1 MPESR
6 QACPFCGLLCND
18 VVAREVAG
26 RLTVEPGQC
35 PLAER
40 GFEQAQAPAAESRI
54 GGRVVS
60 RDQALDEA
68 ARRLRACSLPVIS
81 GLAVDVGGMRALV
94 ELAHRCRAVVDHG
107 NSDAKMRNLLTMQ
120 TDGWMSATLSEVRH
134 RADRV
139 VFIGATAGD
148 RQPRLFERL
157 FGPGPAL
164 FERQPPVPRQLV
176 FLADRVPAA
185 AQALADASAG
195 ALTCAAIPVATGD
208 LPRAL
213 GVLSAILQGRM
224 PAAKDVAASG
234 LRGIDLPALQALAA
248 DLRQAR
254 YAVLAWAAAELDYPH
269 AELTVATAARIVR
282 LLNRDTRA
290 ACLPLGGNDADLT
303 SDAVLLWQTGL
314 PFRTAFRED
323 VLRYD
328 PVGNRA
334 QRLIDDREAD
344 LLLWVSSLNP
354 GLVPRSHPDATIVF
368 GHPAMRLEREPD
380 VFIPVGVPAFDHP
393 SHLFRSDKVVAI
405 HYEAKSTPARPPLP
419 GVAATV
425 QALLTRL
432 AADAGVR
439 C

>member
-18 VVAREVAG
+18 VAARESQG
-26 RLTVEPGQC
+26 RLTVVPGQC
-35 PLAER
+35 TLAER
-40 GFEQAQAPAAESRI
+40 SFERAQSPACDPRV

-60 RDQALDEA
+60 REEAIAEA
-68 ARRLRACSLPVIS
+68 ARRLRACSLPVIG

-107 NSDAKMRNLLTMQ
+107 NSDAKMRNLQTMQ
-120 TDGWMSATLSEVRH
+120 TDGWISATLSEVRH
-134 RADRV
+134 HADLV
-139 VFIGATAGD
+139 VFVGATAGD
-148 RQPRLFERL
+148 RQPRLYERL

-164 FERQPPVPRQLV
+164 FERQPPVPRRLV
-176 FLADRVPAA
+176 FLADRVPSEAR
-185 AQALADASAG
+185 ALAKASAG
-195 ALTCAAIPVATGD
+195 ALSCDAIPVATVD

-213 GVLSAILQGRM
+213 GVLSAILQARM
-224 PAAKDVAASG
+224 PAAKDVAAAG
-234 LRGIDLPALQALAA
+234 LRGIGLPALRALAA
-248 DLRQAR
+248 ELRQAR
-254 YAVLAWAAAELDYPH
+254 YAVVAWAAAELDYPH

-290 ACLPLGGNDADLT
+290 VCLPLGGNDADLT

-334 QRLIDDREAD
+334 LRLIDDREAD

-354 GLVPRSHPDATIVF
+354 DLVPRSRPDATIVL
-368 GHPAMRLEREPD
+368 GHPAMRLEREPE
-380 VFIPVGVPAFDHP
+380 VFVPVGVPAFDHP

-405 HYEAKSTPARPPLP
+405 HYEAKSTSARPALP

-425 QALLTRL
+425 QALLAQL
-432 AADAGVR
+432 AADGGSR